1 MVAKDNDAD
10 YRPLVMI
17 FSVLAVGFCLGCMVG
32 SGLAS
37 QQFQREAVASGHAE
51 YTTNER
57 GSAVWR
63 WKVIEAE
70 GK

>member
-1 MVAKDNDAD
+1 MMTKFEDAD
-10 YRPLVMI
+10 YRPLVVI
-17 FSVLAVGFCLGCMVG
+17 FSILAVGFCFGCMVG

-63 WKVIEAE
+63 WKVIGAE
-70 GK
+70 DK